1 MSIIRFVSFITE
13 KTEGDLGNHES
24 GTLHE
29 ILVAHALN
37 GDKHASESAEKIH
50 NEYADRIGGTSSPLY
65 QHHLARA
72 QEAAKNIRQNVQS
85 QGHEISHAT
94 WTPRASEKEAGHADP
109 SDIYV
114 HTKSGK
120 TIGASLKVGDKHGNK
135 PISNP
140 GSIPEIKAHLESA
153 RKSLSD
159 IHPHTKTM
167 TSSELKQHSRS
178 NPEVGKTVENIR
190 KQTLQKSVDSL
201 HSHYSKLSEP
211 ELHQHVMKLLHAGS
225 DYDKNHIR
233 VTTTGTSGKYK
244 SNIINPATHYSSTV
258 EPGKIDVVKS
268 GTSILFK
275 HKDTGKTLAK
285 HRLKFESSG
294 LTSIK
299 GSGESSL

>member
-1 MSIIRFVSFITE
+1 MHIKRFFSYISE
-13 KTEGDLGNHES
+13 KLEGDLGNHES

-37 GDKHASESAEKIH
+37 GNRHASESAEKIH
-50 NEYADRIGGTSSPLY
+50 NDYADRIGGTSSALY

-72 QEAAKNIRQNVQS
+72 QEAANNIRQHLQS
-85 QGHEISHAT
+85 QGHEVSHAS
-94 WTPRASEKEAGHADP
+94 WTPRASEKEEGHADP

-120 TIGASLKVGDKHGNK
+120 KIGASLKVGDKHGTK

-140 GSIPEIKAHLESA
+140 GSIEDIKTHLDDA
-153 RKSLSD
+153 RKTLGEL
-159 IHPHTKTM
+159 HPHTKGM
-167 TSSELKQHSRS
+167 TSSQIKQESRS
-178 NPEVGKTVENIR
+178 NSKVGNTVNNIR
-190 KQTLQKSVDSL
+190 KETLQKSIDSL
-201 HSHYSKLSEP
+201 HSHYSKMSDAD
-211 ELHQHVMKLLHAGS
+211 LHGHVMKLLHAGS
-225 DYDKNHIR
+225 DYDKDHIR
-233 VTTTGTSGKYK
+233 VTTTGTGGKYR
-244 SNIINPATHYSSTV
+244 SGIIKPATHYNTSV

-268 GTSILFK
+268 GTSVLFK